1 MFEGL
6 QCIIG
11 RFQKLSAI
19 FEAYGC
25 ERIGIAKHKD
35 GLISFLMLNV
45 LEGKIFQYFFLEGH
59 NVQEKTVIDR
69 QHREM

>member
-1 MFEGL
+1 MRYSMLKGL
-6 QCIIG
+6 QCIMG
-11 RFQKLSAI
+11 QFQKLSAI

-59 NVQEKTVIDR
+59 NMGQNSCY
-69 QHREM
+69 